1 MKMKMNMTIKMK
13 TDMDRPSSYIKDKV
27 DSTESYDGI
36 VAGDAT
42 ASKNFKQLDLVMMDL
57 SLLQS

>member
-1 MKMKMNMTIKMK
+1 MTSVDL
-13 TDMDRPSSYIKDKV
+13 TSGTLVSEDHDGHDKV

-36 VAGDAT
+36 GAGDAT
-42 ASKNFKQLDLVMMDL
+42 ASKNFKQLDLVMDL